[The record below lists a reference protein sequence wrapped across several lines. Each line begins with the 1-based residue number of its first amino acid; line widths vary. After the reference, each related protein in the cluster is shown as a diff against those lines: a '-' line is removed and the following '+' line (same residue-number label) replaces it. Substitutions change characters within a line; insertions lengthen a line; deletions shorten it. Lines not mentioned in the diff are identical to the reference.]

1 MTTANLLFKSSIS
14 RTSLT
19 ILSIIISFLMLPF
32 LVSKLGDEW
41 YGIWTVLGS
50 LIGYY
55 YLVDFGLATAVT
67 RYITQYISKNDK
79 DNANSVINT
88 ALVIYSAMALA
99 ICFITITVGY
109 FVHYFVPNARDL
121 LIIRIAIFIM
131 GFNLAIEF
139 PFKAFAGIIG
149 AYVRYDL
156 ITYAHIF
163 TLLLSTALIVILMNL
178 GYGIIALSVIGFI
191 CSQISNII
199 FYFISKHLF
208 SDMQIS
214 RKFFRKDK
222 VKELFGYSVW
232 SFLIQIADQM
242 RFRID
247 SVVIAWMLT
256 AAHVTHYF
264 IGARLAEYFLT
275 FLYRATNIL
284 MPVFTKYHAEN
295 NYQEIRAKLLFMTK
309 INNVLSLFGGG
320 LILIVGMPFISK
332 WMGDS
337 YLDAY
342 PVLVVLIIAVIVEA
356 VHNPSN
362 NVLFAIAKHRYIA
375 IVGIFEAII
384 NFILSLVLIQYYGI
398 LGVAIGTAIPLII
411 SRLFILPLYTCRCI
425 GLPLTQYYS
434 NLFVTT
440 LFTIIYLGLFYMLV
454 KDIIIPQYMT
464 IVVACLSAVPIY
476 LFSILFVSFNRSE
489 RILLRSLLPS
499 KLY

>member
-1 MTTANLLFKSSIS
+1 
-14 RTSLT
+14 
-19 ILSIIISFLMLPF
+19 
-32 LVSKLGDEW
+32 
-41 YGIWTVLGS
+41 
-50 LIGYY
+50 
-55 YLVDFGLATAVT
+55 
-67 RYITQYISKNDK
+67 
-79 DNANSVINT
+79 
-88 ALVIYSAMALA
+88 
-99 ICFITITVGY
+99 
-109 FVHYFVPNARDL
+109 
-121 LIIRIAIFIM
+121 
-131 GFNLAIEF
+131 
-139 PFKAFAGIIG
+139 
-149 AYVRYDL
+149 
-156 ITYAHIF
+156 
-163 TLLLSTALIVILMNL
+163 
-178 GYGIIALSVIGFI
+178 
-191 CSQISNII
+191 
-199 FYFISKHLF
+199 
-208 SDMQIS
+208 
-214 RKFFRKDK
+214 
-222 VKELFGYSVW
+222 
-232 SFLIQIADQM
+232 LIQIGDQM

-256 AAHVTHYF
+256 AGHVTHYF

-275 FLYRATNIL
+275 LLYRATNIL
-284 MPVFTKYHAEN
+284 TPVFTKYHAEN
-295 NYQEIRAKLLFMTK
+295 NYQEIRSKLLFVTK
-309 INNVLSLFGGG
+309 INNILSLFGGG

>member
-1 MTTANLLFKSSIS
+1 M
-14 RTSLT
+14 
-19 ILSIIISFLMLPF
+19 MPF
-32 LVSKLGDEW
+32 LVGKLGDEW

-55 YLVDFGLATAVT
+55 YLLDFGLATAVT
-67 RYITQYISKNDK
+67 RYITQYISKNDN

-88 ALVIYSAMALA
+88 SLVIYSAMALA
-99 ICFITITVGY
+99 ICLITITVGY

-178 GYGIIALSVIGFI
+178 GYGIIALSIIGFI

-208 SDMQIS
+208 SDMQIN

-232 SFLIQIADQM
+232 SFLIQISDQL

-264 IGARLAEYFLT
+264 IGARLAEYFLIMI
-275 FLYRATNIL
+275 FRATNIL
-284 MPVFTKYHAEN
+284 MPVFTRYHAEG
-295 NYQEIRAKLLFMTK
+295 NYEEIRSKLLFMTK
-309 INNVLSLFGGG
+309 INNILSLFGGG
-320 LILIVGMPFISK
+320 LILIIGIPFISK
-332 WMGDS
+332 WMGDN

-342 PVLVVLIIAVIVEA
+342 PVLVVLTIAAIVETI
-356 VHNPSN
+356 HNPSN
-362 NVLFAIAKHRYIA
+362 NVLFAIAKHRYISIIG
-375 IVGIFEAII
+375 IVESIV
-384 NFILSLVLIQYYGI
+384 NFILSLVLIRYYGI
-398 LGVAIGTAIPLII
+398 LGVAIGTAVPLII
-411 SRLFILPLYTCRCI
+411 ARLFIFPLYTCKCI
-425 GLPLTQYYS
+425 GFPITKYYS
-434 NLFVTT
+434 NLFLTT
-440 LFTIIYLGLFYMLV
+440 AFTIIYLGLFYMLA
-454 KDIIIPQYMT
+454 KDIIIPHYMT
-464 IVVACLSAVPIY
+464 IVAACLSALPIY
-476 LFSILFVSFNRSE
+476 FFCILFISFNRSE
-489 RILLRSLLPS
+489 RTLLRSLLPS
-499 KLY
+499 KLR

>member
-99 ICFITITVGY
+99 ICIITITVSY

-121 LIIRIAIFIM
+121 FIIRIAILIM

-163 TLLLSTALIVILMNL
+163 TLLLNTALIVILMNL
-178 GYGIIALSVIGFI
+178 GYGIIALSIIGFI

-199 FYFISKHLF
+199 FYFISKFLF

-232 SFLIQIADQM
+232 SFLIQIGDQM

-247 SVVIAWMLT
+247 SIVIAWMLT
-256 AAHVTHYF
+256 AGHVTHYF

-275 FLYRATNIL
+275 LLYRATNIL
-284 MPVFTKYHAEN
+284 TPVFTKYHAEN
-295 NYQEIRAKLLFMTK
+295 NYQEIRSKLLFVTK
-309 INNVLSLFGGG
+309 INNILSLFGGG
-320 LILIVGMPFISK
+320 LIIIVGRPFISK
-332 WMGDS
+332 WMGDN

-342 PVLVVLIIAVIVEA
+342 PVLVVLIIAMIIEA
-356 VHNPSN
+356 IHNPSN
-362 NVLFAIAKHRYIA
+362 NVLYAIAKHRYIA
-375 IVGIFEAII
+375 TVGTFEGII

-398 LGVAIGTAIPLII
+398 LGVAIGTAIPLIV
-411 SRLFILPLYTCRCI
+411 SRLFLLPLYTCRCI
-425 GLPLTQYYS
+425 GLPITQYYS

-440 LFTIIYLGLFYMLV
+440 LFTITYLGLFYMLA
-454 KDIIIPQYMT
+454 KDIIIPQYMA
-464 IVVACLSAVPIY
+464 IVVASLSALPVYFFCI
-476 LFSILFVSFNRSE
+476 FFVSFNRSE

-499 KLY
+499 KLH